1 MCKYYLEGL
10 KNADDRIYNIA
21 GRCWTS
27 IDASR
32 SEFYKAT
39 VRMVRFKSRKAIDV
53 WHAFRLEVVIDRFK
67 KGNTRYIFHSIRLP
81 YLRLEKFNHFAIIPN
96 AMVGSD
102 ANLRQKD
109 LLTDALETY
118 LRPRLLEQYVL
129 TYGEA

>member
-21 GRCWTS
+21 DRCWTS

-39 VRMVRFKSRKAIDV
+39 IRMGRFKSREAIDV

-67 KGNTRYIFHSIRLP
+67 KGNTRYIFHSIELA
-81 YLRLEKFNHFAIIPN
+81 YLRLEKFNRFAVIPN
-96 AMVGSD
+96 SMVGSD
-102 ANLRQKD
+102 ANIRQKD
-109 LLTDALETY
+109 LLTVALEAY
-118 LRPRLLEQYVL
+118 LRPRLLERYVL